1 MKQRLQNVDFVR
13 KAFDSFDVD
22 KSGFLDPQE
31 LRAALT
37 MLGVKPSI
45 DALKEMGIEDRD
57 GDGTLSLMDLDTDG
71 DQKIDFEEFK
81 CLAAILPKRDHAIY
95 RGALSCD
102 PIVVP
107 KAAPGQE
114 AKLTPVQRD
123 RLEAQEKTKAAL
135 NGALARLRK
144 KMRLTD
150 DKMLKDSVLL
160 RKFNEVHAEPSP
172 PQPDGE
178 RAAHIEARPVPCSPP
193 PTIFETRADP
203 PAHATSTHIQ
213 CIHTRAPGR
222 AAGQHGRR
230 SRRPEGARGVP
241 AARDAGSDEAGCV
254 AHHEL
259 CGHEQRQSDD
269 L

>member
-1 MKQRLQNVDFVR
+1 MNQRLQNVDFVR

-107 KAAPGQE
+107 KAAPG
-114 AKLTPVQRD
+114 
-123 RLEAQEKTKAAL
+123 
-135 NGALARLRK
+135 
-144 KMRLTD
+144 
-150 DKMLKDSVLL
+150 
-160 RKFNEVHAEPSP
+160 VH
-172 PQPDGE
+172 
-178 RAAHIEARPVPCSPP
+178 
-193 PTIFETRADP
+193 T
-203 PAHATSTHIQ
+203 
-213 CIHTRAPGR
+213 
-222 AAGQHGRR
+222 
-230 SRRPEGARGVP
+230 ARGGSSSKP
-241 AARDAGSDEAGCV
+241 SAIAKAMPRQPTTSFGEKSAAAA
-254 AHHEL
+254 AA
-259 CGHEQRQSDD
+259 
-269 L
+269 